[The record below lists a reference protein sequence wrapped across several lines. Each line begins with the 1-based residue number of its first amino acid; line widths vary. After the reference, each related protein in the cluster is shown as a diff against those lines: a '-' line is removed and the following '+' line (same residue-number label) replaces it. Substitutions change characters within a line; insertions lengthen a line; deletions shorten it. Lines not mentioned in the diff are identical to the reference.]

1 MKNNRIACFNNLL
14 LILIFLLFSV
24 SAMSCSSGT
33 ENQKTEGQIQSNAES
48 LATSENIVVPRERP
62 DLIGKVKD
70 IVGNEVTVYKVEI
83 AEATEQKSQEN
94 SQKPVAN
101 KTNQNSQDLSRA
113 TRPIGLKVTEET
125 ETFIIPVG
133 TPIVTM
139 QRGTNE
145 IKTVA
150 LTEIKKDQLLRVWK
164 KDDTVIFVQVMSG
177 SSERSMSQN
186 GEATDRKGG
195 AKGPPGGPP
204 LGLPLGGPR

>member
-1 MKNNRIACFNNLL
+1 MKNSRIAGFNNLL
-14 LILIFLLFSV
+14 LILIFLLFSI
-24 SAMSCSSGT
+24 SAMSCSST
-33 ENQKTEGQIQSNAES
+33 AENQKAEQTESNTES
-48 LATSENIVVPRERP
+48 LATSENIVVPREEP
-62 DLIGKVKD
+62 AFIGKVKD
-70 IVGNEVTVYKVEI
+70 VVGNEVTVYKVEI
-83 AEATEQKSQEN
+83 AEATEQKPQEN
-94 SQKPVAN
+94 SQGAVADEA
-101 KTNQNSQDLSRA
+101 NQNSQDLRRA
-113 TRPIGLKVTEET
+113 NRPFDLKVTEET

-177 SSERSMSQN
+177 SSERSAGQN
-186 GEATDRKGG
+186 GEVTDKKGG
-195 AKGPPGGPP
+195 AEGPPGGLP

>member
-1 MKNNRIACFNNLL
+1 MKNNRIASFNSLL
-14 LILIFLLFSV
+14 LILIFLLFSM
-24 SAMSCSSGT
+24 STMSCSSGT
-33 ENQKTEGQIQSNAES
+33 ENQKTEGQTQSKAES
-48 LATSENIVVPRERP
+48 LVTSENIDVPREKP

-83 AEATEQKSQEN
+83 AEATEQETQEN
-94 SQKPVAN
+94 SQGTVADE
-101 KTNQNSQDLSRA
+101 TNQNSQDIRRA
-113 TRPIGLKVTEET
+113 NRSFDLKVTEET

-150 LTEIKKDQLLRVWK
+150 LTEIKKDELLRVWK
-164 KDDTVIFVQVMSG
+164 KNNTVIFVQVMSG
-177 SSERSMSQN
+177 SSERSTNQN

-195 AKGPPGGPP
+195 AEGPPGGPP
-204 LGLPLGGPR
+204 LGLPLGGPQ